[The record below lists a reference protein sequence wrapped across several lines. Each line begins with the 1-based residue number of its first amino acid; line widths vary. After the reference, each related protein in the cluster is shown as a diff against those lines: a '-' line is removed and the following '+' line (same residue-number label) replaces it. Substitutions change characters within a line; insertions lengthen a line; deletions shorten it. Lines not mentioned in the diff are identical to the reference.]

1 MPDRPAPGAD
11 ASGPGGPGRSGSAAA
26 PGDLEQAPGDLEQL
40 RARIAAL
47 EAGRAAPRRRRHP
60 VRSLVATVLVVLG
73 CLLAPLG
80 VVAAWADAIVGD
92 TDRYVETVAPLAS
105 DPDIQNAVA
114 DRVTAVVT
122 RHLDLPKLLEGVAP
136 EQRPLLEKA
145 LGALGGS
152 LEGAVGS
159 FVHDKAREVVA
170 SAAFDRIW
178 TDANRRIH
186 SSLDKALTGRGGGA
200 VELTDDAVTVDL
212 APVVDQVKQ
221 RLVDSGMTVAGKIP
235 QVHTDITV
243 VRSDEIGKVKTYVRL
258 LQIAGLWLP
267 VIAVLLVVAG
277 ILLSAHRRRTLIV
290 AALCF
295 AFATLLLGVALT
307 VFRVVY
313 LDALPRDVSQPAAAT
328 VYDALTRFLRTSVRT
343 VVALGV
349 VVAVAAWLT
358 GPGRH
363 ARLVRQLWHDGVGA
377 VRATADRA
385 GMRTGPAGPFAH
397 RFRAWISWILV
408 AGAVLAYVL
417 WPFPTGWVVIGLA
430 LALLFA
436 LCVVDFVAED
446 GPRGEDAPRGEDGP
460 RGTPAEG
467 GPPHPG
473 DRPTDGGPHPGDRE
487 RTTL

>member
-1 MPDRPAPGAD
+1 MPDRPAHGAD
-11 ASGPGGPGRSGSAAA
+11 ASGRSGSAA
-26 PGDLEQAPGDLEQL
+26 PSDLEQL

-47 EAGRAAPRRRRHP
+47 EAGGATGRPRRHP

-114 DRVTAVVT
+114 DRVTGVVT
-122 RHLDLPKLLEGVAP
+122 QHLDLPKLLEGVAP

-170 SAAFDRIW
+170 SDAFDRIW

-186 SSLDKALTGRGGGA
+186 SSLDKALTGSGGGA
-200 VELTDDAVTVDL
+200 VKLENDAVTVDL

-235 QVHTDITV
+235 QIHTNITV

-267 VIAVLLVVAG
+267 VVAVLLVAAG
-277 ILLSAHRRRTLIV
+277 ILLSVHRRRTLIV

-307 VFRVVY
+307 VFRAVY
-313 LDALPRDVSQPAAAT
+313 LDALPSGVSQPAAAS

-363 ARLVRQLWHDGVGA
+363 AGLVRQLWHSGIGA

-385 GMRTGPAGPFAH
+385 GMRTGPVGPFVH
-397 RFRAWISWILV
+397 RFRAWITWILV

-430 LALLFA
+430 LALLLA
-436 LCVVDFVAED
+436 LCVVDFVAQD
-446 GPRGEDAPRGEDGP
+446 GPRDADGP
-460 RGTPAEG
+460 RGTPTG
-467 GPPHPG
+467 
-473 DRPTDGGPHPGDRE
+473 GGPHPGDTPTGGGPHPGDNE
-487 RTTL
+487 RTTV